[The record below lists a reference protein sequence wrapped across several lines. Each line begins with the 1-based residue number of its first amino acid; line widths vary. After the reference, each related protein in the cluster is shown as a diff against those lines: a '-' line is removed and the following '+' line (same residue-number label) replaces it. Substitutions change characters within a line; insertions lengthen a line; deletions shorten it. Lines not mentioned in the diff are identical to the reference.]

1 MNHKA
6 LIERELANLFSV
18 TEADGLVRVVTH
30 CLYPSN
36 GLVQVSVR
44 SGADTFV
51 VSDDGGAVQQI
62 RSAGADL
69 KSFDRIVKS
78 MLTQSGLEIVDG
90 VIRAPACA
98 ASQVGYAI
106 AMVANASKAAADML
120 FTRVKVR
127 PHDNFKEVVSNF
139 LNVAF
144 ADVRHE
150 VIVGNSNKPHKFD
163 NIIHLSSGKR
173 IIVDAVV
180 PDANSINARF
190 AANMDIRSAGLSKLE
205 QRIVYDDN
213 DHWSLADLNLLQ
225 AGAPLLKFSKAAE
238 VLERLAH

>member
-1 MNHKA
+1 MNHKE
-6 LIERELANLFSV
+6 LIQRELANLFSV
-18 TEADGLVRVVTH
+18 TEAEGCVRVVTQ

-36 GLVQVSVR
+36 GLVQVTVR

-51 VSDDGGAVQQI
+51 VSDDGGAIQQI

-78 MLTQSGLEIVDG
+78 MLTQSGLEIANG
-90 VIRAPACA
+90 SIRAPACN
-98 ASQVGYAI
+98 ASQVAYVI
-106 AMVANASKAAADML
+106 AMVANASKAAADLL
-120 FTRVKVR
+120 FSRVKVK
-127 PHDNFKEVVSNF
+127 PHDNFKDVVSNF

-144 ADVRHE
+144 ADVRNE
-150 VIVGNSNKPHKFD
+150 IIVGNSNKPHKFD
-163 NIIHLSSGKR
+163 NIIHSSNGKR

-180 PDANSINARF
+180 PDANSVNARF

-205 QRIVYDDN
+205 QRIVYDEN
-213 DHWSLADLNLLQ
+213 DDWSLADLNLLQ

-238 VLERLAH
+238 VLGRLAS